1 MAETAGLVIGVVSLA
16 GLFTNCVDCFEYV
29 QIGRHFGKDYQR
41 CLLKLDVVELRLSRW
56 AEAVN
61 SSQAQNGMTVGGSA
75 NEARKVGE
83 ILEEIITLFND
94 AERISAKYKAK
105 KTSSDE
111 LAVYHY
117 DSDLDPDIR
126 SIHTRMRQLALRRQ
140 KRSSFAQKAAWAL
153 YEGKHFSRLIEDVAV
168 LVDALL
174 ELFPASQGRQQLL
187 GAEEAEEMKD
197 EPRLDALEEAAEGVD
212 TLFQSSVQRVIA
224 SQKGHSFTNNVITDD
239 ARVRYGDEFSGIF
252 VATGVGHSYDGNKI
266 SGTSRVHYGNLYG
279 GKSVLDDYAEDV
291 IDGVHTHGHH

>member
-1 MAETAGLVIGVVSLA
+1 MAETAGLVIGAVSLA

-61 SSQAQNGMTVGGSA
+61 SSSTHDGMTVGASA
-75 NEARKVGE
+75 NEAQKVGE

-94 AERISAKYKAK
+94 AERISAKFKAK
-105 KTSSDE
+105 KTSDE
-111 LAVYHY
+111 LAVYHH

-126 SIHTRMRQLALRRQ
+126 SIHIRMRQLALRRQ

-153 YEGKHFSRLIEDVAV
+153 YEGKHFNRLIEDVAA

-174 ELFPASQGRQQLL
+174 EIFPASQGRQQLL
-187 GAEEAEEMKD
+187 GAQEAEEMKD
-197 EPRLDALEEAAEGVD
+197 EPRLDAVEEAADGVD

-224 SQKGHSFTNNVITDD
+224 GQKGHSFTNNVIMDD

-252 VATGVGHSYDGNKI
+252 VASGVGHSYDGNKI
-266 SGTSRVHYGNLYG
+266 SGMSRVHYGNLYG
-279 GKSVLDDYAEDV
+279 GKSVLDD
-291 IDGVHTHGHH
+291 